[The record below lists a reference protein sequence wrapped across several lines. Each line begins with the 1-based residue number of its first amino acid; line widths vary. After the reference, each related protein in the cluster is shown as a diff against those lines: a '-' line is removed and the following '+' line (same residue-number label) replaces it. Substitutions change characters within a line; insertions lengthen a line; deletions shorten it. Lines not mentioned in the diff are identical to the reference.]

1 MVITTVMITAV
12 PAMIIARTS
21 LIARVNTVIITRF
34 GVCTATPAMV
44 VSAIMIAA
52 IPAMIVARASLIV
65 AAIIPY
71 LGVIGRVVTVIIANI
86 VIAPVITMV
95 IASVVIGAVMVAMV
109 IAMIVAS
116 MAATART
123 SGATTA
129 RTATAA
135 TAATAAGAT
144 AAMAT
149 STAAATATAA
159 SSTTRTATA
168 TATIFGVRA
177 GMGKRVRNQHGGCR
191 QHPTDGQ
198 GQNRLFELHHYLHLL
213 VLVIEPQTEP
223 VQNEGHCPGQ
233 SKLQHISKKHTKHGR
248 HTARIRMYRETQPP
262 M

>member
-1 MVITTVMITAV
+1 
-12 PAMIIARTS
+12 
-21 LIARVNTVIITRF
+21 
-34 GVCTATPAMV
+34 MV
-44 VSAIMIAA
+44 VSAIMITAV
-52 IPAMIVARASLIV
+52 PAMIVARASLIV

-71 LGVIGRVVTVIIANI
+71 LGVIGRMVTVIIANI

-95 IASVVIGAVMVAMV
+95 IAAVVIGAVMVAVV

-116 MAATART
+116 MTATAATART

-129 RTATAA
+129 RTAAAA
-135 TAATAAGAT
+135 TPAGATRAT

-149 STAAATATAA
+149 STAAATAA

-168 TATIFGVRA
+168 TTTATIFGVRA

-223 VQNEGHCPGQ
+223 VQNEDHHPSGA
-233 SKLQHISKKHTKHGR
+233 I
-248 HTARIRMYRETQPP
+248 ETSAHLA
-262 M
+262 